1 MADHY
6 TRETEA
12 RGLNREEFYD
22 DLEKSTGWR
31 PTKKFVA
38 SLLTGVVVFV
48 LSKVLVDVDPGIEQ
62 AVNVVAMLVAAY
74 VVPNDPTP
82 GGVPDAG

>member
-31 PTKKFVA
+31 PTKKWVAAFV
-38 SLLTGVVVFV
+38 TGGALYALSV
-48 LSKVLVDVDPGIEQ
+48 LAVDVTPAIEQ
-62 AVNVVAMLVAAY
+62 AITAVAMLAAGY
-74 VVPNDPTP
+74 AVPNDPTP